1 MHRWFCLELVFDAK
15 LRPAWLPCS
24 LEDDVVPMIEKL
36 YGLEHLSLGF
46 NELDGELTC
55 GLLGPEK
62 KLHELDLA
70 HNRVE
75 GSIPQC
81 LLGSQALQ
89 ELYLANNELT
99 GSLPGVTEGSRLTVL
114 SLFDQAS
121 TTAQRA
127 VFCVASLSLAL
138 MLLPCIDFS
147 ETSLCGIDLPSWMR
161 SSKNY
166 QPNAAF
172 HSVPWVC

>member
-1 MHRWFCLELVFDAK
+1 M
-15 LRPAWLPCS
+15 
-24 LEDDVVPMIEKL
+24 VPVINRL

-46 NELDGELTC
+46 NKLDGELAC

-81 LLGSQALQ
+81 LLGSRALQ

-99 GSLPGVTEGSRLTVL
+99 GSLPGVTEGSRLSVL
-114 SLFDQAS
+114 SLFDQVS
-121 TTAQRA
+121 TTARRA
-127 VFCVASLSLAL
+127 VFCMVIAFRSITISAL
-138 MLLPCIDFS
+138 QCNLVRQI
-147 ETSLCGIDLPSWMR
+147 
-161 SSKNY
+161 
-166 QPNAAF
+166 
-172 HSVPWVC
+172 